1 MVPLLLLLVLVA
13 PACAGVA
20 GVGGAVLETVTD
32 KGPEA
37 ALCAAALTGAAM
49 ECAAGALGRAAVR
62 KGRVPQDEDA
72 RGTRFRARALLLPTL
87 TRSSAQFSPRRRWK
101 RHARR

>member
-1 MVPLLLLLVLVA
+1 MWLHPLQL
-13 PACAGVA
+13 PALWSRDSG
-20 GVGGAVLETVTD
+20 L
-32 KGPEA
+32 
-37 ALCAAALTGAAM
+37 
-49 ECAAGALGRAAVR
+49 AAGAAADARGARVDAVR
-62 KGRVPQDEDA
+62 EGGIVSCGTAIPLRLAIPQDEDA